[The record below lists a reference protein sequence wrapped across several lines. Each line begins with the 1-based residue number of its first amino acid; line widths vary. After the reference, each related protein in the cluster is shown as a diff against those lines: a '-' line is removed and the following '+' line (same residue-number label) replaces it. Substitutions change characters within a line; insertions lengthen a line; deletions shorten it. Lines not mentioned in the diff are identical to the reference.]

1 MEINAEDENICS
13 IVSQGWLL
21 VRIKSDSL
29 DSEVLKATGQKIK
42 QYIIREKE
50 KIVFLKWNSRT
61 TVI

>member
-1 MEINAEDENICS
+1 MEINAEDENICF